1 MSGAE
6 KLAIANL
13 RVELA
18 GRAVLQDL
26 TLSVVAGSIH
36 AIIGPAS
43 SGKSSLLRSLTLL
56 SRDVDHATISGSVL
70 LDGQDVLGAAVD
82 RAWLRRRVGLVL
94 ATPQPLPGS
103 IYHNLTFGLRLGGV
117 RSRREL
123 DALVE
128 SSLGSADLWDEVKD
142 RLHGPASALSG
153 GQQQRLCIARALA
166 LSPDVV
172 LLDEPCSGLDP
183 ISTAR
188 IEQMMRGLQHR
199 LTWVI
204 VTNNTKQ
211 AARVS
216 DRTSFLLAG
225 ELIEDAPTS
234 SIFTTPK
241 DRRTAD
247 YVEGR
252 FG

>member
-1 MSGAE
+1 MSAPAKVRFDRFGVCYAE
-6 KLAIANL
+6 KPALRDLTLAIAPSSIC
-13 RVELA
+13 
-18 GRAVLQDL
+18 AV
-26 TLSVVAGSIH
+26 
-36 AIIGPAS
+36 IGPAR
-43 SGKSSLLRSLTLL
+43 SGKTSLLRSINLL
-56 SRDVDHATISGSVL
+56 AADVDHASLSGQAL
-70 LDGQDVLGAAVD
+70 LDDEDLLALD
-82 RAWLRRRVGLVL
+82 RTSLRRRVGMVF

-103 IYHNLTFGLRLGGV
+103 IYDNLAFGLRRGGL

-123 DALVE
+123 EGRIEAAL
-128 SSLGSADLWDEVKD
+128 SSADLWAEVKD
-142 RLHGPASALSG
+142 RLDQSATALSG

-166 LSPDVV
+166 LSPEVL

-183 ISTAR
+183 ISTFK
-188 IEQMMRGLQHR
+188 IEQMLRALKST
-199 LTWVI
+199 LTCVL

-216 DRTSFLLAG
+216 DRTVFLLSG
-225 ELIEDAPTS
+225 ELVEEAPTS
-234 SIFTTPK
+234 VLFTTPR